1 MQMRLAAKARDL
13 ARRSKFVI
21 GRRGQV
27 MHFAQFGAGTTQR
40 TLDSVFLG
48 VFTKQCG
55 GDPHGQKLMDNVG
68 VKRNDLVSDDKLVLR
83 PLIGLMHGRE
93 PSEIEQFVVEE
104 LEKHRRLRDEAVRL
118 EAMLE
123 TSASDG
129 DQYGDIDRAYV
140 TAMIAVHAQ
149 QTVVSTLLDIL
160 GYVPETLKAKS
171 H

>member
-1 MQMRLAAKARDL
+1 MLVDRVDA
-13 ARRSKFVI
+13 
-21 GRRGQV
+21 
-27 MHFAQFGAGTTQR
+27 
-40 TLDSVFLG
+40 
-48 VFTKQCG
+48 
-55 GDPHGQKLMDNVG
+55 
-68 VKRNDLVSDDKLVLR
+68 KRNDPVSDDKLVLR

-93 PSEIEQFVVEE
+93 PSEIEQFVVQE
-104 LEKHRRLRDEAVRL
+104 LQKHRRLRDDAVRL

-129 DQYGDIDRAYV
+129 DQYGDIDRAYI

-160 GYVPETLKAKS
+160 GYVPETPKAKS